1 MILGDILTYVFK
13 FLIKSYG
20 DSKENI
26 EKRSPGSYNIM
37 LYANF
42 QILKLISLENRN
54 GPKDNIVKPVPKQY
68 IHLTVCTERKSFE

>member
-1 MILGDILTYVFK
+1 
-13 FLIKSYG
+13 
-20 DSKENI
+20 
-26 EKRSPGSYNIM
+26 M